1 MAIQMAVLHKKI
13 ELNDWIEQMQLN
25 TTHRDDIALY
35 LLCHMYNKH
44 AYVDM
49 AKYGWSTLPFKIDTP
64 FIETTTKCDIE
75 LVLLHCWSFGE
86 VLKIRRPLLPNK
98 PKNTQSVPDTDNP
111 SVAPNKAEYNPKVPV
126 IPQKANSQIVI
137 PGNVTDDHVPG
148 KITSCTVNLECL
160 GEPLGRN
167 VKESTNKSSQY
178 ANTTDS
184 KHGYSMRS

>member
-1 MAIQMAVLHKKI
+1 M
-13 ELNDWIEQMQLN
+13 
-25 TTHRDDIALY
+25 THGDDIALY

-44 AYVDM
+44 SYVHT
-49 AKYGWSTLPFKIDTP
+49 AKYGWSTLPLKINTP

-111 SVAPNKAEYNPKVPV
+111 LVSSSEAESNPEVPV
-126 IPQKANSQIVI
+126 IPWKANSQI
-137 PGNVTDDHVPG
+137 TDDHVPG
-148 KITSCTVNLECL
+148 KIMCCTVSLECL
-160 GEPLGRN
+160 GDPLGRN
-167 VKESTNKSSQY
+167 VKESTIKSSQD
-178 ANTTDS
+178 ANMTDS